1 MQISRANYIRQ
12 KQDEYAEVF
21 GAEWDALA
29 TAEAEEEERI
39 HEAER
44 KAREEEEKARE
55 ERERPAREAAE
66 REAREAQALEEARIQ
81 AQVEADLQEK
91 VKLRDDIE
99 KASNTP
105 ALRALMIKALER
117 LGAI

>member
-12 KQDEYAEVF
+12 AQDEAAIIA
-21 GAEWDALA
+21 GAEWDAFA
-29 TAEAEEEERI
+29 TAEAEVR
-39 HEAER
+39 EAER
-44 KAREEEEKARE
+44 KALEEVEKARE

-81 AQVEADLQEK
+81 AQAEADLQEK

-99 KASNTP
+99 KASAVP
-105 ALRALMIKALER
+105 SLKDIMVKALER